1 MPIQSSSQQ
10 HLLAENAELR
20 ARLDEAEETL
30 RAIHNGEI
38 DALVVE
44 TPAGSQ
50 LFTLQGQD
58 AELNRFRGEIL
69 SQISDAVIVVD
80 DDNRITYLNNA
91 AAQQYGIT
99 VSEALGRLVTEIYQY
114 RWLHPSD
121 EAEMIATLSETGQ
134 WRGENIHI
142 KNNGETIHVES
153 SVTRL
158 PPDKDNHSGLLA
170 VIRDVTERKRVE
182 QALLE
187 SKERWQFALH
197 VSNLGA
203 WELDIE
209 NGTAWRSLR
218 HDQIFGYDKL
228 LPQWTYEIFLQHVLE
243 EDRAEVERSFQQALA
258 EHQDWNFE
266 CRIRRADGPV
276 RWIWAYG
283 KYLGQSGEHSARLF
297 GLVGDITERK
307 QAEQALKDADRR
319 KDEFL
324 AMLAHEL
331 RNPLGPMRNVAQLL
345 KMGGLDTSRTA
356 WCGDVV
362 DRQVKHLSQL
372 VDDLLDISRI
382 TLGKIELKKE
392 PLAIEDF
399 VLPAVETIRPL
410 MEARQQE
417 FSLTLPP
424 QRVRVE
430 GDRVRLTQVITNL
443 LSNAAKYTENG
454 GRIELVIERHKAE
467 LSSSSA
473 QTKLMPSGYKDEVAI
488 RVRDTGCGI
497 DPSELPNLFDLFYQV
512 DTDISRSQGGLGI
525 GLSLVDRLVK
535 MHGGNVQAY
544 SAGLG
549 RGSEFVVRLPVLG
562 LAETA
567 TADASAQPSSTD
579 KQLRILIV
587 DDYYSAA
594 ESLAFVLEFKGYQVW
609 TAHDGLSAIEMAQAN
624 KPDVVVLDIGLP
636 VMDGYEV
643 AKKLRQC
650 AELEGL
656 FIIALSGYV
665 PPNDLEELHATGFDA
680 YLVKPVDIEK
690 LQKLLDQDVA

>member
-1 MPIQSSSQQ
+1 MPIQSSNQQ

-30 RAIHNGEI
+30 RAIRNGEI

-69 SQISDAVIVVD
+69 AQISDAVIVVD
-80 DDNRITYLNNA
+80 DDNRITYLNAA
-91 AAQQYGIT
+91 AAQQYGVT
-99 VSEALGRLVTEIYQY
+99 VSGALGRLATEIYQY
-114 RWLHPSD
+114 RWIHPSD
-121 EAEMIATLSETGQ
+121 EAEMFATLSETGQ

-142 KNNGETIHVES
+142 KHNGETIHVES

-158 PPDKDNHSGLLA
+158 PPDKDNRSGLLA

-187 SKERWQFALH
+187 SKERWQFALQ

-228 LPQWTYEIFLQHVLE
+228 LPKWTYEMFLQHVLE

-258 EHQDWNFE
+258 EHQDWNLE
-266 CRIRRADGPV
+266 CRIRRADGAV

-283 KYLGQSGEHSARLF
+283 RYLGQSGEHSARLF
-297 GLVGDITERK
+297 GLVSDITERK
-307 QAEQALKDADRR
+307 LAEQALKDADRR

-410 MEARQQE
+410 MEAHQQQ

-424 QRVRVE
+424 QRIRVE

-454 GRIELVIERHKAE
+454 GRIELVIENHN
-467 LSSSSA
+467 
-473 QTKLMPSGYKDEVAI
+473 DEAAI
-488 RVRDTGCGI
+488 RVRDNGCGI
-497 DPSELPNLFDLFYQV
+497 DPATLPNLFDLFYQV
-512 DTDISRSQGGLGI
+512 DADISRSQGGLGI

-549 RGSEFVVRLPVLG
+549 RGSEFVVRLPVRG

-609 TAHDGLSAIEMAQAN
+609 IAHDGLSAIEMAKAN

-650 AELEGL
+650 AGLERL

-665 PPNDLEELHATGFDA
+665 PPSDLEELHATGFDA
-680 YLVKPVDIEK
+680 YLVKPVDMEK
-690 LQKLLDQDVA
+690 LQGLLEKGQLAMSR